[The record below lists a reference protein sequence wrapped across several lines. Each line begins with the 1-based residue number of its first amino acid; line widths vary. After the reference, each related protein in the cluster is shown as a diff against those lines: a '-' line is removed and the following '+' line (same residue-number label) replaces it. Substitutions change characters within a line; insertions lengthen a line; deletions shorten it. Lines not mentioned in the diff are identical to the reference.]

1 MALGGYLWPHYK
13 FLLLGFRLY
22 RGIYMVAL
30 MKGTFTWVYS
40 VIEVHGLLTG
50 RQAIVGPMGTGL
62 DSLGW
67 PHGPL

>member
-1 MALGGYLWPHYK
+1 
-13 FLLLGFRLY
+13 
-22 RGIYMVAL
+22 MVAL

-50 RQAIVGPMGTGL
+50 RQVIVGPMATGL